1 MLDKLFDFL
10 IQFVALFKFWAVYE
24 PFEAGVLLRLGTFIR
39 VLEPGFHWRIPFGV
53 DQCLSAQ
60 TVPTVH
66 SLGDESITT
75 TDGKNIGF
83 HAVVTFQVRDIKK
96 ALLDVSEVTHAVL
109 DACAGEVGR
118 VLREA
123 SWAEVMAPDMLDKL
137 TKACRAR
144 GFRYGIE
151 VMQVQLAGVS
161 LVRSIRLMQ
170 K

>member
-1 MLDKLFDFL
+1 MLDKLLDFL
-10 IQFVALFKFWAVYE
+10 IQFVGLFKFWAVYE
-24 PFEAGVLLRLGTFIR
+24 PFEAGVLLRLGKFIR

-123 SWAEVMAPDMLDKL
+123 TWTEVMAPEMLEKL
-137 TKACRAR
+137 TKACRQR